1 MIEAHEQFKASLTVA
16 QGDFNQLAALDK
28 QIKSFNV
35 GPNPYTWFTMEALD
49 ETWKS
54 LQRII
59 KERDDE
65 LVRERERQEDNDK
78 LRKQFAQAANAFH
91 QWLTD
96 ARSVWN
102 SAAHCGIVFVQFM
115 CKQLLNSAVHVSSY
129 HVCVQNG
136 THGGLGHFRRTA

>member
-1 MIEAHEQFKASLTVA
+1 MLQALIEAHEQFKASLTAA

-96 ARSVWN
+96 ARF
-102 SAAHCGIVFVQFM
+102 VF
-115 CKQLLNSAVHVSSY
+115 CSY
-129 HVCVQNG
+129 VY
-136 THGGLGHFRRTA
+136 

>member
-1 MIEAHEQFKASLTVA
+1 MA

-96 ARSVWN
+96 ARYVCYYYSCLTCACYTIN
-102 SAAHCGIVFVQFM
+102 SAWKAKFFWVQI
-115 CKQLLNSAVHVSSY
+115 H
-129 HVCVQNG
+129 
-136 THGGLGHFRRTA
+136 T